1 MKIINVLLKTDL
13 TGLKIF
19 NPNNLLVKKAFIY
32 KNRAIVIHPDAQR
45 FGSKG
50 NKIVIDGEVYKFCNQ
65 CSRFFLLSDFPRRKY
80 TSDGLDPHCRECA
93 KVLASLK
100 YLQNKDYY
108 LWKSREQYF
117 RTLEKKGFPKDRRRI
132 GNRMP
137 SPPKHWH
144 PWSRPWLWSEKT
156 NG

>member
-1 MKIINVLLKTDL
+1 MKIINALSDNDL
-13 TGLKIF
+13 VGLKIF
-19 NPNNLLVKKAFIY
+19 NPNNLPVKKVFVH
-32 KNRAIVIHPDAQR
+32 KNRAVVIDPNAQHFR
-45 FGSKG
+45 NHSS
-50 NKIVIDGEVYKFCNQ
+50 KIVVNGKIYKFCSQ

-93 KVLASLK
+93 KVLASLR

-108 LWKSREQYF
+108 LLKSREQYF
-117 RTLEKKGFPKDRRRI
+117 KTLEKKGFPKDGRRI
-132 GNRMP
+132 GNRKP

-156 NG
+156 K